1 MKTIKILP
9 LEEVD
14 TVSSPTKENR
24 NLTQWVLT
32 YIEFIGNVVI
42 LVYMVVFTSVYWFIG
57 LVLFKDPEDKF

>member
-9 LEEVD
+9 LEDVAND
-14 TVSSPTKENR
+14 TFAPGESR

-42 LVYMVVFTSVYWFIG
+42 LVYMVAFTTVYWFIG
-57 LVLFKDPEDKF
+57 LVVFKNP